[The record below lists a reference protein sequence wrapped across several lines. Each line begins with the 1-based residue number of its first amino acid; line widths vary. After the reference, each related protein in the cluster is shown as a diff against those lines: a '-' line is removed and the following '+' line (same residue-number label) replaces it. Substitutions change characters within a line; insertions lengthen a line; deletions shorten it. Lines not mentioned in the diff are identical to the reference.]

1 MNSELVFSVGM
12 IFDTYSID
20 GALAKYQASNYF
32 IPPYQRGYKWGSD
45 PDTGAVSI
53 LLKDLREAFD
63 AKSKEYYL
71 QYITTQV
78 SKPNGVQVL
87 EVIDGQQR
95 LTTLTLL
102 FSVLADLTNNQGIT
116 FVKDKLQYQVRDKV
130 TVFFS
135 EFIYSNI
142 ELLYECSWEDFIS
155 AHPQNNEQDIYYL
168 FHAIQLIVEV
178 LEEMAA
184 GDDSLYIQFA
194 DYVKEHVKIIL
205 NNVDGNISCE
215 KIFSNLNTNKVEL
228 TSVELIKGLFLTK
241 AAREKVSDRQPNYK
255 EVVEV
260 RALLGRQW
268 DEIVA
273 WAYQPDIRALYFKKS
288 KSPIDELLLI
298 LGKKHGY
305 KLDSPG
311 TDKYALFNFF
321 QSQIKTDKGSAFQ
334 FFKELKKIQNILQ
347 NWFAHRFI
355 YNALGFL
362 FFTKG
367 SKITIRDLVPN
378 FEKPLKEV
386 ERELKKK
393 AFELIPDNV
402 NELDFTESDPEIHA
416 LLLALSVFFGNDRF
430 DFTAFG
436 NEVWSL
442 EHIFPQTPESLPDE
456 LQKEDLALVNSLLVI
471 PIIEKEKLL
480 EKYGKFNLNTYNSLK
495 KELVKQSCELTLEEK
510 NLLYRFI
517 KTDKLNRMG
526 NMALLTRGDNS
537 SNSNGMFSKKRHNIV
552 NRISKGSFVP
562 KHTYDVFSKLI
573 NDKMSK
579 DTNVWSEKDINEH
592 QAWILTKIENLKKT
606 ILN

>member
-12 IFDTYSID
+12 IFDTISLD
-20 GALAKYQASNYF
+20 GALAKHQAKHYF
-32 IPPYQRGYKWGSD
+32 IAPYQRGYKWGSD
-45 PDTGAVSI
+45 PETGAVSI

-63 AKSKEYYL
+63 ANSKEYYL

-78 SKPNGVQVL
+78 SKHNDETVL

-102 FSVLADLTNNQGIT
+102 FSVLSDLTKNDEIA

-135 EFIYSNI
+135 KFIFTHI
-142 ELLYECSWEDFIS
+142 DLLYKCDWDDFIIE
-155 AHPQNNEQDIYYL
+155 HPENNEQDIYYL
-168 FHAIQLIVEV
+168 FHAVQLIVDV

-184 GDDSLYIQFA
+184 VDESVYFKFAAYI
-194 DYVKEHVKIIL
+194 KEHVKIIL

-268 DEIVA
+268 DEIVG
-273 WAYQPDIRALYFKKS
+273 WAYQPEIRALYFKKS
-288 KSPIDELLLI
+288 KNPVDELLVI
-298 LGKKHGY
+298 LGKKHGF
-305 KLDSPG
+305 KLDTAGS
-311 TDKYALFNFF
+311 DKYALFNFF
-321 QSQIKTDKGSAFQ
+321 QSQIKTDKGSAHQ
-334 FFKELKKIQNILQ
+334 FFKELKKIQNILN
-347 NWFAHRFI
+347 NWFTHRFI
-355 YNALGFL
+355 YNSLGFL

-367 SKITIRDLVPN
+367 SKITIRDLVTH

-386 ERELKKK
+386 EKELKKK
-393 AFELIPDNV
+393 AFELIPDNI
-402 NELDFTESDPEIHA
+402 NELDFNENDPEIHA

-430 DFTAFG
+430 DFTSFS

-442 EHIFPQTPESLPDE
+442 EHIFPQTPESLPDQ
-456 LQKEDLALVNSLLVI
+456 LHKEDLDLVNSLFVI
-471 PIIEKEKLL
+471 PINEKEKLL

-495 KELVKQSCELTLEEK
+495 KQLIKPSCELTLEEK

-573 NDKMSK
+573 SDKMSK
-579 DTNVWSEKDINEH
+579 DTGVWSEKDINTH